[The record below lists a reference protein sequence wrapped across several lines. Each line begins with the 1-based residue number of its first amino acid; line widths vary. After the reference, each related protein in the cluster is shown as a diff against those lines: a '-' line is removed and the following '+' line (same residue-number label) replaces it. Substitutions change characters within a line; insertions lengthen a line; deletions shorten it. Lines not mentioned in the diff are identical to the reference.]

1 MQELLCFTLVCTK
14 VSKACYE
21 KVLKNWSDRGVVTTL
36 GMQVDDFVAGD
47 AETNYNYKNYRGKT
61 FAAKYKANAV
71 NCINDNFDD
80 TQIDTDSVEELDA
93 HVMAVA
99 SGRDRSNSHYQ
110 QKKYTNSNNA
120 NKVKQNTT
128 YNASN
133 SKSEYRSYNNQYKKT
148 NRDIICYRC
157 GGGKHTLRECIV
169 KIEDVKCDRCNKFG
183 HMTMFCM
190 T

>member
-1 MQELLCFTLVCTK
+1 MDSE
-14 VSKACYE
+14 
-21 KVLKNWSDRGVVTTL
+21 
-36 GMQVDDFVAGD
+36 
-47 AETNYNYKNYRGKT
+47 
-61 FAAKYKANAV
+61 
-71 NCINDNFDD
+71 
-80 TQIDTDSVEELDA
+80 SVEELDA

-99 SGRDRSNSHYQ
+99 SGRDKTNSHYQ
-110 QKKYTNSNNA
+110 QKQYGNVHNTNKYN
-120 NKVKQNTT
+120 QNTK

-133 SKSEYRSYNNQYKKT
+133 SKPEYKSYNNQYKKT

-183 HMTMFCM
+183 HMTKFCI